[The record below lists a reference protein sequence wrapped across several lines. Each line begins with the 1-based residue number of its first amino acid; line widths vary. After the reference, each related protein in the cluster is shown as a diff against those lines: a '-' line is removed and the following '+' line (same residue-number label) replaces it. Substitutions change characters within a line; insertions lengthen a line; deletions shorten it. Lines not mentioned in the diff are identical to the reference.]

1 VIVNG
6 YQGTHYPGPQSERN
20 ALFRPLVT
28 ATVVQV
34 LGREFEFS
42 VHGRNGEVKRGTLP
56 PVEVRFVEG
65 ADSAEA
71 FRKDGSFASIFLF
84 VYDIGYTVCSTFF
97 MFVRFC

>member
-42 VHGRNGEVKRGTLP
+42 VHCRNGEVKRGTLP
-56 PVEVRFVEG
+56 PVEVRLV
-65 ADSAEA
+65 EA